1 MWQNNAAKVLDYNGG
16 INLDEKGHYYYTDK
30 DAINALANGSNQK
43 KLFGEQTSVK
53 IIPQQKRIIFHLR
66 YSVTVV

>member
-1 MWQNNAAKVLDYNGG
+1 MR
-16 INLDEKGHYYYTDK
+16 K
-30 DAINALANGSNQK
+30 DTIIILIRMQSMHWLMAQIQK

-53 IIPQQKRIIFHLR
+53 IIPRQKRIIFHLR